1 MTKNQKW
8 DERNKN
14 YNFCYFS
21 LIGGHLPKEGKEVA
35 AALVRFKANL
45 ERVAEYSYNPL
56 PALAAQAVHF
66 VFWGSLIFGAI
77 TVEKTNFDN
86 IGWPGAILVSSFNSH
101 IKGVFDLK
109 ANQEYC

>member
-1 MTKNQKW
+1 MEVKKQLCHEIT
-8 DERNKN
+8 
-14 YNFCYFS
+14 FFSYFS

-86 IGWPGAILVSSFNSH
+86 IGWPGAILVRNFNSR
-101 IKGVFDLK
+101 IYDVFDLRAIK
-109 ANQEYC
+109 

>member
-1 MTKNQKW
+1 MGWNVTKVIT
-8 DERNKN
+8 
-14 YNFCYFS
+14 FCYFS

-86 IGWPGAILVSSFNSH
+86 IGWPGAILVRSFDFHN
-101 IKGVFDLK
+101 
-109 ANQEYC
+109 

>member
-1 MTKNQKW
+1 M
-8 DERNKN
+8 
-14 YNFCYFS
+14 
-21 LIGGHLPKEGKEVA
+21 
-35 AALVRFKANL
+35 

-86 IGWPGAILVSSFNSH
+86 IGWPGAILVRSFTYHIIKSREDFKRYPGFNS
-101 IKGVFDLK
+101 ITFSENSNYGRESLLEV
-109 ANQEYC
+109 